1 MITLEIWFSLSLPEI
16 CCYWLLIAAIIHLFG
31 DFSKLVLKRL
41 YSLSYVVIELSVPLS
56 QRSISNMTEI
66 FLNTWSQKEKAYFS
80 SLCSV
85 ALGNSFNTKSGHLY
99 FFLNLHLL
107 IACTPQINHRCKNR
121 VLSDLHW
128 ALPIPTHTHFTPA
141 SPVVYETLS
150 KTLFSQEISFP
161 VSPLLGFCVYLVLA
175 PSTIP

>member
-1 MITLEIWFSLSLPEI
+1 MITLEIWLSLSLPEI

-80 SLCSV
+80 SLCSA
-85 ALGNSFNTKSGHLY
+85 ALGNSFNTKSGHYASSLTFTSWLLVPHRPTTGARRGSSQVFAEHYPSLRIHISPQLPQLY
-99 FFLNLHLL
+99 MRLF
-107 IACTPQINHRCKNR
+107 PR
-121 VLSDLHW
+121 
-128 ALPIPTHTHFTPA
+128 PY
-141 SPVVYETLS
+141 SP
-150 KTLFSQEISFP
+150 KKFPSQ
-161 VSPLLGFCVYLVLA
+161 SPLL
-175 PSTIP
+175 